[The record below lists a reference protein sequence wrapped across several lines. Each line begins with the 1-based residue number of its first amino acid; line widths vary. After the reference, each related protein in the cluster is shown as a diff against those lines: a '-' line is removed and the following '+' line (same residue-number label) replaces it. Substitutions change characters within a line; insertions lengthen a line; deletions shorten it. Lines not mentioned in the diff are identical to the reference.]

1 MRWTR
6 EQYIDLMTEGSFE
19 RPMFTELFGPLIG
32 LEDEWKAQG
41 ATDAELSLAA
51 FDWDYVPIVSCGAM
65 CGPRQKPSVILDET
79 PTHRMERDYLGRT
92 MLLDKRT
99 ATIALPQDFPVKTMD
114 DWLKLKPL
122 FEDGDDRINWDQ
134 LKQAKVL
141 QQQGA
146 LVLAGIPGAFD
157 MARELMGEEMACL
170 AYYDQPELMQDII
183 DTLHHT
189 SKHVLEA
196 VSKHIVI
203 DQLSVHEDLA
213 GRSGPLVGPTQ
224 VLSYFKPY
232 FQDIWQMLSSRGRKI
247 FAMDTDGNVNPIID
261 ELLDCGLTEIF
272 PMEPAAGMDVV
283 NLWQQYGSRLAW
295 RGGIDKLALR
305 QDKHAIRKELEY
317 KLQPAM
323 RDAGHHVF
331 ALDHRIPDGV
341 SIENYRYY
349 VDLGREMLGIPPRQ
363 KTTEAF
369 HRMAF

>member
-1 MRWTR
+1 
-6 EQYIDLMTEGSFE
+6 
-19 RPMFTELFGPLIG
+19 
-32 LEDEWKAQG
+32 
-41 ATDAELSLAA
+41 
-51 FDWDYVPIVSCGAM
+51 
-65 CGPRQKPSVILDET
+65 
-79 PTHRMERDYLGRT
+79 
-92 MLLDKRT
+92 
-99 ATIALPQDFPVKTMD
+99 
-114 DWLKLKPL
+114 
-122 FEDGDDRINWDQ
+122 
-134 LKQAKVL
+134 
-141 QQQGA
+141 
-146 LVLAGIPGAFD
+146 
-157 MARELMGEEMACL
+157 
-170 AYYDQPELMQDII
+170 
-183 DTLHHT
+183 
-189 SKHVLEA
+189 
-196 VSKHIVI
+196 
-203 DQLSVHEDLA
+203 
-213 GRSGPLVGPTQ
+213 
-224 VLSYFKPY
+224 
-232 FQDIWQMLSSRGRKI
+232 MLSSRGRKI